1 MRDAEERR
9 PRGFCPVWVPQSPQR
24 NRLVHEAPAGQMQE
38 HSQEALKAP
47 PRADASPG
55 ADSTWRRGKN
65 QGPAR
70 RGAHSAAPDRGRGG
84 DER

>member
-24 NRLVHEAPAGQMQE
+24 NRLVHEAPAGQMRE

-47 PRADASPG
+47 PG
-55 ADSTWRRGKN
+55 RRL
-65 QGPAR
+65 P
-70 RGAHSAAPDRGRGG
+70 RG
-84 DER
+84 